1 MTLGQFLLLVLIV
14 LAFWGASKLKKHD
27 KRLDKL
33 EGNDDDE

>member
-14 LAFWGASKLKKHD
+14 VAFWGASKFKKHD

-33 EGNDDDE
+33 EGKEDDE

>member
-27 KRLDKL
+27 KRLEELEDK
-33 EGNDDDE
+33 DK

>member
-14 LAFWGASKLKKHD
+14 VAFWGARKFKKHD

-33 EGNDDDE
+33 EGKDDDE

>member
-14 LAFWGASKLKKHD
+14 VAFWGAIKFKKHD

-33 EGNDDDE
+33 EDKDDDE